1 MPNANP
7 LHRTLATLTGIALLL
22 VASVAFAQRPT
33 LEEALAA
40 NPNLATVQDLIVTSG
55 YIASLD
61 DLGRYTFFA
70 PTDAAMASLS
80 EDEFAYLRR
89 DRGALDVL
97 FRHHMIQ
104 GAVPPDALARM
115 DAVTTVEWTRLA
127 LKVRNGTLHV
137 GGVPIRSE
145 PVRID
150 RGYLYVID
158 QVLQPQGAT
167 DVKDLLGLP
176 VVD

>member
-1 MPNANP
+1 MPNAIH
-7 LHRTLATLTGIALLL
+7 LRRSLATFTGIVLL
-22 VASVAFAQRPT
+22 ATSVAFAQRPT

-40 NPNLATVQDLIVTSG
+40 NPDLETVRDLMVVSG
-55 YIASLD
+55 YTAGLD
-61 DLGRYTFFA
+61 ELGRYTFFA
-70 PTDAAMASLS
+70 PTDAAMEALS
-80 EDEFAYLRR
+80 AQEVTYLRR

-104 GAVPPDALARM
+104 GAVPPEALARM
-115 DAVTTVEWTRLA
+115 DAVTTVEWTRLP
-127 LKVRNGTLHV
+127 LKVRNGLLHV

-158 QVLQPQGAT
+158 RVLRPQGAT

-176 VVD
+176 AVD